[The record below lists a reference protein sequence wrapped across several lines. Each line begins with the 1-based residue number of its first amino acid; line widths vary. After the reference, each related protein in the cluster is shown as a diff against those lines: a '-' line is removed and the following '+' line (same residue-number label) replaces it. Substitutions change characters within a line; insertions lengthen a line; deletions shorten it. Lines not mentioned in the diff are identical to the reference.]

1 MDINDLP
8 DYPQYT
14 DRELT
19 DAWNYLETCR
29 LSQSVEI
36 KMDLIMS
43 ECSKRGI
50 RAWNEK
56 VEITLK
62 DNG

>member
-8 DYPQYT
+8 DYSQYA

-29 LSQSVEI
+29 ESASTII
-36 KMDLIMS
+36 KSDLIS
-43 ECSKRGI
+43 TECGKRGI

-56 VEITLK
+56 GEITLK
-62 DNG
+62 DI